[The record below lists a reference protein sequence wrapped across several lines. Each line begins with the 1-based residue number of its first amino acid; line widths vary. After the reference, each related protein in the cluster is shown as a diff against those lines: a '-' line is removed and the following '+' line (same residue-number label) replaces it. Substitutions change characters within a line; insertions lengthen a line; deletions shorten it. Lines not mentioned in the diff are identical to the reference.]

1 MGCVL
6 RSNTETGAEYDFMK
20 VVYLDHAATTPIRH
34 EVREAMEPYLSES
47 FGNPSSLHRWGREAS
62 AALEDARATVAK
74 ALGANTQEIYFT
86 RGGTESDNLAVLG
99 CCGFMKI
106 HEKQLTLVVSAIEHS
121 AVLGPAKLVSEWQG
135 ADLVTLPVSQD
146 GVLDQE
152 LLRLA
157 LESGPTVVS
166 LMWVNNETG
175 LVFPVAEISGL
186 VNELGGTIHTDAVQA
201 VGKIPVSV
209 RESSVHLL
217 TASGHKIYGPKGTGI
232 LFVRSGVN
240 LVPLLHGGGQEQ
252 ALRAGTED
260 VAGAVGFACSLQLAV
275 EEQQQLCK
283 RLTALRAILERR
295 LLEIIPRLRINVQ
308 NANRAS
314 HISSIAIDDVDGENL
329 LAALDLEGIAV
340 SGGSA
345 CESGSTQTS
354 HVITALYGQEDSAVT
369 VRLSLGRETTEQDI
383 EQAILKLTSTVARLR
398 KLEAAS

>member
-1 MGCVL
+1 
-6 RSNTETGAEYDFMK
+6 MK
-20 VVYLDHAATTPIRH
+20 AVYLDHAATTPIRN

-62 AALEDARATVAK
+62 AALEDARATVAE
-74 ALGANTQEIYFT
+74 ALCANPQEIYFT

-99 CCGFMKI
+99 CCGFMKT
-106 HEKQLTLVVSAIEHS
+106 HEKRLTLVVSAIEHS
-121 AVLGPAKLVSEWQG
+121 AVLDPAKLVTEWQG
-135 ADLVTLPVSQD
+135 VDLVILPVSQD

-152 LLRLA
+152 LLKLA

-175 LVFPVAEISGL
+175 LVFPVGEISSL

-201 VGKIPVSV
+201 IGKIPVSV
-209 RESSVHLL
+209 RESSIHLL
-217 TASGHKIYGPKGTGI
+217 TASGHKIHGPKGTGI

-240 LVPLLHGGGQEQ
+240 LVPLLHGGGQER

-260 VAGAVGFACSLQLAV
+260 VAGAIGFARSVQLAV

-283 RLTALRAILERR
+283 RLTALRAVLERR
-295 LLEIIPRLRINVQ
+295 LLELIPGLRINMRD
-308 NANRAS
+308 ANRAS
-314 HISSIAIDDVDGENL
+314 HISSMAIDDIDGEDL
-329 LAALDLEGIAV
+329 LAALDLEGIAA

-354 HVITALYGQEDSAVT
+354 HVITALYGEDNSVAT
-369 VRLSLGRETTEQDI
+369 VRFSLGRETTEQDI
-383 EQAILKLTSTVARLR
+383 EQTILKLTSTVARLR
-398 KLEAAS
+398 ELGAAS

>member
-1 MGCVL
+1 
-6 RSNTETGAEYDFMK
+6 MK
-20 VVYLDHAATTPIRH
+20 AVYLDHAATTPIRN

-62 AALEDARATVAK
+62 AALENARATVAE
-74 ALGANTQEIYFT
+74 ALGARSREIYFT

-99 CCGFMKI
+99 CCEFMKT
-106 HEKQLTLVVSAIEHS
+106 HEKRLTLVVSAIEHS
-121 AVLGPAKLVSEWQG
+121 AVLDPAKLVTERQG
-135 ADLVTLPVSQD
+135 VDLVTLPVSQD

-152 LLRLA
+152 LIRLA

-175 LVFPVAEISGL
+175 LVFPVPEISSL

-201 VGKIPVSV
+201 VGKIPVNV
-209 RESSVHLL
+209 RESSIHLL
-217 TASGHKIYGPKGTGI
+217 TASGHKIYGPKSTGI
-232 LFVRSGVN
+232 LFVRSGVD
-240 LVPLLHGGGQEQ
+240 LVPLVHGGGQEQ

-283 RLTALRAILERR
+283 RLTALRSVLERR
-295 LLEIIPRLRINVQ
+295 LLETIPGLRINMQ
-308 NANRAS
+308 NANRVS
-314 HISSIAIDDVDGENL
+314 HISSIAIDDIDGEDL
-329 LAALDLEGIAV
+329 LAALDLEGIAA

-354 HVITALYGQEDSAVT
+354 HVITALYGEEISTAT
-369 VRLSLGRETTEQDI
+369 VRFSLGCETTEEEI
-383 EQAILKLTSTVARLR
+383 EQTIIKLTGIVTRLR
-398 KLEAAS
+398 KLGAAS

>member
-1 MGCVL
+1 
-6 RSNTETGAEYDFMK
+6 MK
-20 VVYLDHAATTPIRH
+20 AVYLDHAATTPIRN

-62 AALEDARATVAK
+62 AALEDARATVAE
-74 ALGANTQEIYFT
+74 ALGAHSREIYFT

-99 CCGFMKI
+99 CCEFMKT
-106 HEKQLTLVVSAIEHS
+106 HEKRLTLVVSAIEHS
-121 AVLGPAKLVSEWQG
+121 AVLDPAKLVTERQG
-135 ADLVTLPVSQD
+135 IDLVTLPVSQD

-152 LLRLA
+152 LIRLA

-175 LVFPVAEISGL
+175 LVFPVPEISSL

-201 VGKIPVSV
+201 VGKIPVNV
-209 RESSVHLL
+209 RESSIHLL
-217 TASGHKIYGPKGTGI
+217 TASGHKIYGPKSTGI

-240 LVPLLHGGGQEQ
+240 LVPLVHGGGQEQ
-252 ALRAGTED
+252 TLRAGTED

-283 RLTALRAILERR
+283 RLTALRSVLERR
-295 LLEIIPRLRINVQ
+295 LLETIPGLRINVQ
-308 NANRAS
+308 NANRVS
-314 HISSIAIDDVDGENL
+314 HISSIAIDDIDGEDL
-329 LAALDLEGIAV
+329 LAALDLEGIAA

-354 HVITALYGQEDSAVT
+354 HVITALYGEEISTAT
-369 VRLSLGRETTEQDI
+369 VRFSLGCETTEQEI
-383 EQAILKLTSTVARLR
+383 EQTIIKLTSIVTRLR
-398 KLEAAS
+398 KLGAAS